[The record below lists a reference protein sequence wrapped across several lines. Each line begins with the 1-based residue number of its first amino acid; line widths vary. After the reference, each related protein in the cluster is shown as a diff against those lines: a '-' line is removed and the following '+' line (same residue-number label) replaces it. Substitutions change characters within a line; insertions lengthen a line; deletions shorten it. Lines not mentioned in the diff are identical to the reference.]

1 MNSEELM
8 ASRILQIKEHTDQGI
23 MACVLSVEVQEIE
36 VLRVFPQGTDSELR
50 PGGGAHRRGK
60 GNALQPGGR

>member
-23 MACVLSVEVQEIE
+23 MARVLSVEVQEIE
-36 VLRVFPQGTDSELR
+36 VLRVFP
-50 PGGGAHRRGK
+50 
-60 GNALQPGGR
+60 